1 MISRNLFLSTVLAP
15 DGLYCVVG
23 LKKGTPKQEF
33 VGTLEEVEAL
43 VDGLVEE
50 GFDAYFGCAKFET
63 DEGRTAKNAKWFKA
77 FWLDLDCGEGKPY
90 ENQAAALTGLK
101 NFCGATG
108 LPKPT
113 IVNSGRGIHAYWPLT
128 EIIGYNEWKPVAEG
142 LKKLCATSKLEA
154 DPSVTSDAARIL
166 RIPGTLNFKNPDE
179 PYEVKVMA
187 LSDPIS
193 FADFKDK
200 IGADFLAQLTSAPK
214 RPMDAA
220 TQALLGN
227 YVSRF
232 STIMI
237 KSKEGQGCAQ
247 LSHIYQNQSEI
258 PEPLWRSGLSIA
270 KFCIDG
276 DEAIHRL
283 SNKDP
288 RYNAQATEEK
298 AAGIPKPHTCAEFE
312 KNNPNGCE
320 GCPNKGRIKTPIQ
333 LGTEIAQATAE
344 DNIVVIKN
352 ETLGQQVTVEIPEY
366 PYPYFRGKNGG
377 IYRKGEVKPDGDEEE
392 AKDLLVYENDLY
404 VVKRLIDEEVG
415 EMVWM
420 RLHLP
425 RDGIREFSIPLTSVL
440 SKEKLR
446 DVIAAK
452 GVAALGKQMDNIM
465 AYITKWVKEL
475 QNMTNAE
482 KSRMQ
487 LGWTE
492 DKTFIIGDR
501 EIKTGEV
508 IYSPPSSATISLVP
522 AYTKKGT
529 LENWKQIANW
539 YKRPGMEVRAFNLFA
554 GFGTPLL
561 QFTNLKGVQI
571 HLTDDGSGTG
581 KTTIEMMI
589 NSIFG
594 HPTETMLLEQDTFK
608 SKMHRMGSVQNMPI
622 CIDEITNTAPE
633 EISNLAYI
641 STQGRGRNRM
651 MSQSNS
657 ERINNTSWALIL
669 WTSGNRSVHD
679 VLYSMKTFPEGELMR
694 VVELNIP
701 RDTTMSKEE
710 TDYLY
715 NMMFDNYGV
724 AGEKYMEYVVAHQEL
739 IKERIKQIQTRFD
752 ADAGL
757 TQRERFYSALA
768 AVALVGGMISKNLGL
783 HDIDPGPVY
792 QWAVKHFS
800 NAKES
805 VRPNNMNPLDIL
817 GTYLNEHNQSLLVIN
832 SQVDSRTHIE
842 QAPIQVP
849 HRELLTRY
857 EPDTK
862 LLFITTKHFRDWCT
876 KNQASYKTVS
886 DSLEKDNIA
895 EVGVKKRLARG
906 TKLNTPA
913 VNTMVIDTRKIDGFD
928 MQGYMAD
935 GNTERGGASPH

>member
-1 MISRNLFLSTVLAP
+1 MYKNVYEIF
-15 DGLYCVVG
+15 D
-23 LKKGTPKQEF
+23 EF
-33 VGTLEEVEAL
+33 EQ
-43 VDGLVEE
+43 
-50 GFDAYFGCAKFET
+50 AKT
-63 DEGRTAKNAKWFKA
+63 K
-77 FWLDLDCGEGKPY
+77 
-90 ENQAAALTGLK
+90 
-101 NFCGATG
+101 
-108 LPKPT
+108 
-113 IVNSGRGIHAYWPLT
+113 
-128 EIIGYNEWKPVAEG
+128 
-142 LKKLCATSKLEA
+142 
-154 DPSVTSDAARIL
+154 
-166 RIPGTLNFKNPDE
+166 
-179 PYEVKVMA
+179 
-187 LSDPIS
+187 
-193 FADFKDK
+193 KDK
-200 IGADFLAQLTSAPK
+200 IDVLRRNVNYALRNVLQGTFNPNIQFIFEKIPNYKVSDAPVG
-214 RPMDAA
+214 
-220 TQALLGN
+220 LG
-227 YVSRF
+227 Y
-232 STIMI
+232 STIHQ
-237 KSKEGQGCAQ
+237 ELGRVY
-247 LSHIYQNQSEI
+247 L
-258 PEPLWRSGLSIA
+258 
-270 KFCIDG
+270 
-276 DEAIHRL
+276 
-283 SNKDP
+283 
-288 RYNAQATEEK
+288 
-298 AAGIPKPHTCAEFE
+298 FE

-320 GCPNKGRIKTPIQ
+320 GCPHKGRIKTPIQ

-377 IYRKGEVKPDGDEEE
+377 VYRKGEAKPDDDEEE

-404 VVKRLIDEEVG
+404 VVKRLVDEEVG

-446 DVIAAK
+446 EVIAAK

-465 AYITKWVKEL
+465 AYITRWVKEL

-508 IYSPPSSATISLVP
+508 VYSPPSSATVSLIP
-522 AYTKKGT
+522 AYSKKGN
-529 LENWKQIANW
+529 LENWKEIANW
-539 YKRPGMEVRAFNLFA
+539 YNRPGMEVRAFNLFA

-622 CIDEITNTAPE
+622 CIDEITNTSPE

-651 MSQSNS
+651 MSQSNA

-701 RDTTMSKEE
+701 RDTTMTKEE
-710 TDYLY
+710 TDRLY
-715 NMMFDNYGV
+715 NMMFDNYGI

-739 IKERIKQIQTRFD
+739 INERIKQIQAKFD

-768 AVALVGGMISKNLGL
+768 AVALVGGMISKKLGL
-783 HDIDPGPVY
+783 HDIDIAPVY
-792 QWAVKHFS
+792 QWAVRYFTTARTSIKPGG
-800 NAKES
+800 N
-805 VRPNNMNPLDIL
+805 NPLDQL
-817 GTYLNEHNQSLLVIN
+817 GIFLNEHNRNLLVIN
-832 SQVDSRTHIE
+832 NEMDGRTHME
-842 QAPIQVP
+842 QAPLQLP
-849 HRELLTRY
+849 FGELLVRY
-857 EPDTK
+857 EPDSRH
-862 LLFITTKHFRDWCT
+862 LFISTKHFRDWCT
-876 KNQASYKTVS
+876 KNQASYKAITDV
-886 DSLEKDNIA
+886 LVKDKIA
-895 EVGVKKRLARG
+895 VVGVKKRMARG

-913 VNTMVIDTRKIDGFD
+913 VNTMAIDTARIDGFD
-928 MQGYMAD
+928 MQEFIPPRGQD
-935 GNTERGGASPH
+935 TE